1 MVTEIVRALFQH
13 EADIEDD
20 EPQTKTYFEST
31 DSKTRIDNRYNK
43 TNKETSGEEDYIEA
57 KKHALWYGG
66 VDRIH
71 AAAAI
76 TPTRLPFRLK
86 TISTKDEASTPET
99 QKSHHRKRN
108 P

>member
-1 MVTEIVRALFQH
+1 MLTEIVRALFQH
-13 EADIEDD
+13 ETDIEDD
-20 EPQTKTYFEST
+20 EPQAKTYFEAIN
-31 DSKTRIDNRYNK
+31 SKTRFENRYNK

-66 VDRIH
+66 VERIH

-86 TISTKDEASTPET
+86 SIPTE
-99 QKSHHRKRN
+99 KRGSDS
-108 P
+108 